1 MKTIAFLTEKGG
13 SGKTTQSYN
22 FAEYLAHTGNSVLLI
37 DIDQQESLSSE
48 LYGIQTTDGTSVNFF
63 RNVPIQT
70 HKINDRLDFI
80 PSSLAID
87 LVETELMPKD
97 LRALTLTFW
106 FEDHGQELM
115 KYDYIIFDCHP
126 DFKTVNQNV
135 AAFCDVIVSPLEP
148 SQFGIAAKQKI
159 ETRFRWLQEQ
169 IVNPATRETLINT
182 KLVFINNLVDIRNTD
197 SKMLVEKSE
206 NDGDIVATLPK
217 KQLFAQSIRQN
228 YPVVKMYEDKNLRN
242 THEKFFKKFF
252 NAYEALKKSID
263 D

>member
-22 FAEYLAHTGNSVLLI
+22 FAEFLAYTGNKVLLI

-63 RNVPIQT
+63 RNVPVQT
-70 HKINDRLDFI
+70 HTINNNLDFI

-106 FEDHGQELM
+106 FEDHGNDLDN
-115 KYDYIIFDCHP
+115 YDYIIFDCHP

-159 ETRFRWLQEQ
+159 ETRFGWLQEQ
-169 IVNPATRETLINT
+169 IINPATRKTLINT
-182 KLVFINNLVDIRNTD
+182 RL
-197 SKMLVEKSE
+197 S
-206 NDGDIVATLPK
+206 
-217 KQLFAQSIRQN
+217 
-228 YPVVKMYEDKNLRN
+228 
-242 THEKFFKKFF
+242 
-252 NAYEALKKSID
+252 
-263 D
+263 